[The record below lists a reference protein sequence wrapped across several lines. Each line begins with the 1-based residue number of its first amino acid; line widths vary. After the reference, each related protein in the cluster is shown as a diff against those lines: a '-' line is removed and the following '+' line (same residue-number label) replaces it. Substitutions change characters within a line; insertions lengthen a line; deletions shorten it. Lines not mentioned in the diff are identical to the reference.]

1 VSNEVLND
9 EDLTRMNRFRVLAL
23 VFAFAIAFGA
33 LASPA
38 NAQSVAE
45 FYRGKTITY
54 NLAVPDGASWG
65 LYART
70 FIEHLRK
77 HIPGNPN
84 IILQVMPGGGGVAAG
99 NHIYNIA
106 PKDGTV
112 IGTPLSTAIVFA
124 ATDPK
129 EVMYDP
135 RKFSWLGSLA
145 VVQDVISVWH
155 TAPAKTI
162 EDAKKVELVMGATG
176 KGSNSFQ
183 DIALANNLL
192 GTKFKSVRG
201 YKGGA
206 EINIAIER
214 GEVHGRSN
222 TWDGWPGAQP
232 DWIRDKK
239 LVHLVQL
246 GPRKLPEIGDD
257 VPLFRDLVS
266 DPEQKA
272 IVDFV
277 GLSLTMGRSVYA
289 PPGVPADRIAA
300 LRTALV
306 ETVRDPAYIA
316 AAKRQALD
324 TDTMQTGEV
333 IEKVVNE
340 AFSLPPQLIDKAKA
354 AIDLP

>member
-1 VSNEVLND
+1 MSALRAS
-9 EDLTRMNRFRVLAL
+9 TLATAAL
-23 VFAFAIAFGA
+23 AVGFGA
-33 LASPA
+33 RTTRAE
-38 NAQSVAE
+38 AQSVAD
-45 FYRGKTITY
+45 FYRGKTINY
-54 NLAVPDGASWG
+54 ILAVPDGASWG

-99 NHIYNIA
+99 NYMHNVA

-162 EDAKKVELVMGATG
+162 DEAKKVELIMGATG
-176 KGSNSFQ
+176 KGSNTFQ
-183 DIALANNLL
+183 DIALANNFL

-214 GEVHGRSN
+214 GEVNGRSN

-239 LVHLVQL
+239 LIHLVQL
-246 GPRKLPEIGDD
+246 GPRKLPEIGND
-257 VPLFRDLVS
+257 VPLFRDLLS

-289 PPGVPADRIAA
+289 PPGIPVDRLAA
-300 LRTALV
+300 LRKALV
-306 ETVRDPAYIA
+306 ETVKDPAYIA
-316 AAKRQALD
+316 TAKRQALD
-324 TDTMQTGEV
+324 IDTMQSGEV

-340 AFSLPPQLIDKAKA
+340 AFSLPPALIEKAKA

>member
-1 VSNEVLND
+1 MKRLYAS
-9 EDLTRMNRFRVLAL
+9 TR
-23 VFAFAIAFGA
+23 GA
-33 LASPA
+33 LAMVALTMASMLAVIPA
-38 NAQSVAE
+38 AQAQSVAD
-45 FYRGKTITY
+45 FYRGKTILY

-99 NHIYNIA
+99 NYIYNVA
-106 PKDGTV
+106 AKDGTV

-162 EDAKKVELVMGATG
+162 DEAKKIELIMGATG
-176 KGSNSFQ
+176 KGSNTFQ

-192 GTKFKSVRG
+192 GTKFKPVRG

-206 EINIAIER
+206 DINLAIER
-214 GEVHGRSN
+214 GEVHGRST
-222 TWDGWPGAQP
+222 TWETWPGSHPA
-232 DWIRDKK
+232 WLRDKK
-239 LVHLVQL
+239 IIQLARL
-246 GPRKLPEIGDD
+246 GPRKLPEIGDE
-257 VPLFRDLVS
+257 VPLLRDLVR
-266 DPEQKA
+266 DGEERA

-277 GLSLTMGRSVYA
+277 GLSLAMGRAVYA
-289 PPGVPADRIAA
+289 PPGTPADRVAA
-300 LRTALV
+300 LRAALIATV
-306 ETVRDPAYIA
+306 QCQIAPNLDPRFASKNDPSDGAETGGA
-316 AAKRQALD
+316 
-324 TDTMQTGEV
+324 E
-333 IEKVVNE
+333 
-340 AFSLPPQLIDKAKA
+340 PQ
-354 AIDLP
+354 